1 MDDNKN
7 SGVRMKIL
15 WQVSS
20 KDVEKVKDIVKLH
33 KNNNFVQ
40 ARIKR
45 NLAKTKPR
53 ITKSVFWR
61 HLVSCLVTTQQRA
74 GPGSVVNKFIK
85 SNSFLLRYSLCK
97 CKARLEYSAQKELS
111 KYRLRRSNV
120 IAKEIRENLTYL
132 ETHWKEISGQLN
144 ELRTKQN
151 IRTERKAA
159 GYFKEKFKGIGPKQ
173 SRNLLQTMGLT
184 RYEIPID
191 SRITKW
197 LNSFGFPVKL
207 TSQVLS
213 DENYYNFISDGIQSL
228 CRESNLYPC
237 VLDAAIFS
245 SFDKQEWIEEN
256 II

>member
-1 MDDNKN
+1 
-7 SGVRMKIL
+7 MKIL
-15 WQVSS
+15 WEVSS
-20 KDVEKVKDIVKLH
+20 EDIQKTKIFVKLH
-33 KNNNFVQ
+33 QNNKFVQ

-45 NLAKTKPR
+45 NLTKTKPH
-53 ITKSVFWR
+53 ITKSVFWH
-61 HLVSCLVTTQQRA
+61 HLISCLVTTRQRS
-74 GPGSVVNKFIK
+74 GPDSFVNKFIN
-85 SNSFLLRYSLCK
+85 SDSFLLKYSLCK
-97 CKARLEYSAQKELS
+97 SKARLESAAQKELS

-120 IAKEIRENLTYL
+120 IAGEIRENLTYL
-132 ETHWKEISGQLN
+132 ETYWKEISGRLN

-151 IRTERKAA
+151 IRTERKTA
-159 GYFKEKFKGIGPKQ
+159 GYFKEKLKGIGPKQ

-213 DENYYNFISDGIQSL
+213 DENYYNFISDGIQHL
-228 CRESNLYPC
+228 CRKSNICPC
-237 VLDAAIFS
+237 ILDAAIFS
-245 SFDKQEWIEEN
+245 SFDEDEWTEKN